1 MFKNGNFECL
11 TARIKHYW
19 RFLYLKRMSDHNPEL
34 LIIAGPN
41 GAGKTTFINTYLP
54 EYTNVREFV
63 NADLIA
69 KGISPFEPEGAMIE
83 AGRILLTRVH
93 QLIDEKV
100 SFALETT
107 LSGKTYLA
115 LIEKAKELGYDVRL
129 YYIYLNSVEL
139 SLNRIADRVREG
151 GHNVPREDVLR
162 RYDRSLQNFFELYLP
177 LADEWRIIDNSSKI
191 FNPIASGT
199 STKRIVVDEIKYE
212 ALWRKYGTAN

>member
-1 MFKNGNFECL
+1 MNMAK
-11 TARIKHYW
+11 T
-19 RFLYLKRMSDHNPEL
+19 NPEL

-83 AGRILLTRVH
+83 AGRILLGRVH
-93 QLIDEKV
+93 QLIGERI

-107 LSGKTYLA
+107 LSGKSYLT
-115 LIEKAKELGYDVRL
+115 LIEKAIKLGYDIRL

-151 GHNVPREDVLR
+151 GHNVPRQDVLR
-162 RYDRSLQNFFELYLP
+162 RYDRSLQNLFDLYLP
-177 LADEWRIIDNSSKI
+177 LADEWQLFDNSGPDCRPVAVSRD
-191 FNPIASGT
+191 G
-199 STKRIVVDEIKYE
+199 EIKVRDLPLYQE
-212 ALWRKYGTAN
+212 IKSKHGH